1 MKRFTTGLRPIT
13 QSARLCLSLA
23 FTLFVAK
30 DSLAQ
35 SAASYVFTP
44 VQGTYTEITGGT
56 GVSAIQV
63 DQALSQV
70 PIGFNFSYCG
80 NTYSQA
86 LASSN
91 GWLSFKLTSTNSC
104 SSNEF
109 TYLNSD
115 VKPGLMALW
124 DDHSGAGGTASYKTE
139 GTAPNRVFTLEWK
152 NWKWYYNAPAP
163 VISFQVKLYE
173 TTNIIEYHY
182 RQEAEPVYLGTTGPY
197 MGATIGISDGQAT
210 VGYLSL
216 NNTSASPT
224 ASATVYTTDLIT
236 KPATGQIY
244 RFSPPT
250 TTPQTCAAPTAPTAT
265 GITAT
270 TAVLN
275 WTESG
280 TANQWQIK
288 YGAAGFNVN
297 TGGTAI
303 LTGTKPYTLNP
314 PLSPSTAYEYY
325 VRAIC
330 GPNDTSAWSP
340 AAAFTTLCSTPAVTS
355 FNGASRCG
363 AGTVQLT
370 AATSAGA
377 AIQWYAA
384 ATGGSA
390 LATGNSFT
398 TPNLSTTTSYYITAK
413 SGSCES
419 SPRQEVVATI
429 NEAASVASITA
440 DLSNAPTVAFQ
451 AVDPQHVATYAWDFG
466 SGGGTSALQNPSYL
480 YPASPTAQ
488 TYTVRL
494 VVHNDCGN
502 DTVITNVT
510 IPGNTNVNNLNVA
523 MDALKLYPN
532 PATNLVKLEHNSAYR
547 MKQLVITNV
556 LGQTVLSV
564 PLSDQQ
570 LQQINVASL
579 PAGMYHVQVIFE
591 EGVVNRKLELLR

>member
-1 MKRFTTGLRPIT
+1 MKRFTPGLRPFV
-13 QSARLCLSLA
+13 QRALSYLPFLA
-23 FTLFVAK
+23 LTLFTAK

-35 SAASYVFTP
+35 SAVTYAFTP
-44 VQGTYTEITGGT
+44 MQGTYAEVSGGT
-56 GVSAIQV
+56 SVSAIQV

-70 PIGFNFSYCG
+70 PIGFSFSYCG
-80 NTYSQA
+80 NSYSQV

-91 GWLSFKLTSTNSC
+91 GWLSFKLTSSNSC
-104 SSNEF
+104 SSNEL

-115 VKPGLMALW
+115 VKPGLMVLW
-124 DDHSGAGGTASYKTE
+124 DDHSGAGGTASYKTD
-139 GTAPNRVFTLEWK
+139 GTAPNRVFTMEWK

-182 RQEAEPVYLGTTGPY
+182 RREAEPVYIGTTGPY
-197 MGATIGISDGQAT
+197 MGATIGICDGQAT
-210 VGYLSL
+210 LNYLSL
-216 NNTSASPT
+216 TSTSAAAT
-224 ASATVYTTDLIT
+224 ASSAVYTTDLIT
-236 KPATGQIY
+236 KPLTGQIY
-244 RFSPPT
+244 RFTPPT
-250 TTPQTCAAPTAPTAT
+250 TQICAAPTAPTAT
-265 GITAT
+265 GVTAT

-280 TANQWQIK
+280 MANQWQIK
-288 YGAAGFNVN
+288 YGTTGFNVN

-303 LTGTKPYTLNP
+303 LTSTKPYTLNP

-330 GPNDTSAWSP
+330 GPHDTSAWSP
-340 AAAFTTLCSTPAVTS
+340 VTAFTTLCSTPAVTG

-363 AGTVQLT
+363 AGTVQLD

-377 AIQWYAA
+377 TIQWYAA
-384 ATGGSA
+384 ASGGTA
-390 LATGNSFT
+390 LATGNNYT
-398 TPNLSTTTSYYITAK
+398 TPNLSATTSYYVTAK
-413 SGSCES
+413 SGTCES

-429 NEAASVASITA
+429 NEPAAVASITA
-440 DLSNAPTVAFQ
+440 NLSNAPTVAFQ
-451 AVDPQHVATYAWDFG
+451 AVDPQYVTTYAWDFG
-466 SGGGTSALQNPSYL
+466 SGGGTSALQNPSYQ

-502 DTVITNVT
+502 DTVTTTVIV
-510 IPGNTNVNNLNVA
+510 PGNTNVNDLDIS

-532 PATNLVKLEHNSAYR
+532 PAMAFVKLEHNSMYR
-547 MKQLVITNV
+547 MKHLIITNV
-556 LGQTVLSV
+556 LGQTVLSM

-570 LQQINVASL
+570 LQQINVSGIAS
-579 PAGMYHVQVIFE
+579 GIYNVQVIFD
-591 EGVVNRKLELLR
+591 EGAVNRKLELVK